1 MQDLYVAIFRDV
13 MHALA
18 DGFGYVIAS
27 LVGALVALTFSVPGE
42 FPDIYYIGTI
52 LVALVGAVLIA
63 LLRRGIDSTVR
74 PSEADDGSRSLE
86 ADDVI
91 ERLDAIGRELE
102 GVRGDVKELQKPWW
116 RRRTR

>member
-1 MQDLYVAIFRDV
+1 

-42 FPDIYYIGTI
+42 FPDTYYIGTMV
-52 LVALVGAVLIA
+52 LALVGAVLIA
-63 LLRRGIDSTVR
+63 LLRRGIDSTIRV
-74 PSEADDGSRSLE
+74 SEADDRSRGSEAEDVMKRLE
-86 ADDVI
+86 A
-91 ERLDAIGRELE
+91 IGQELE
-102 GVRGDVKELQKPWW
+102 GVRSDVKELRKPWW